1 MNNVKKYFYT
11 IFVSLVLINCG
22 KAEQVKLV
30 SAINLTPD
38 GERVVFSWRG
48 DVWSGPSIGGSI
60 TRLTAHPAAEG
71 FPCVSSDGKSIAFTS
86 NRTGSEQTYRMP
98 LDGGQPTQL
107 TFHSEGTRPIGFTAD
122 NQSLFVTGRRDHW
135 FRWDTRYF
143 TISATAAQSG
153 EQLSFDAYGAMAALS
168 PDGKSVLFT
177 REGMTWSRKGY
188 TGSKASQIWLKRL
201 DEQGY
206 ERLVGDDSD
215 DCRYPVWA
223 PDGESFYYASE
234 ADGTRNIWTYRI
246 KSQKRKQ
253 LTKFE
258 DDGVVNP
265 SLSEDGVTMVF
276 RRLFD
281 IYRFDP
287 TKNKSPEIV
296 ELEYDG
302 DLFLQDKIERTLTKA
317 TQVAFSSSAKVMAFI
332 AGGDIWVMDT
342 LLKEPVQVTKT
353 PAWETDLV
361 FTKDGKSLYYIGQV
375 DGQVD
380 VMSARRGDPNKPWWR
395 NEQFKFET
403 VTDDDVTEDDLSIS
417 PKGTYL
423 TYSRSRDGLWVLPLK
438 QEDAKPRKLVNTW
451 SGISY
456 DWAPDE
462 HWLVYS
468 AADDNFNYDVFVLN
482 VDDPKEVINISRHPD
497 NEGSPV
503 WSKDGKTIAFI
514 GRRIDDEVDIYY
526 VPLVDSLHEQTKR
539 DITLKNALKIN
550 SEVMEVENNDIAIA
564 DQKPTDPKKVEKP
577 AIANQP
583 SLSLDLVNIHRRL
596 RRVTIPNVS
605 ESGLIWS
612 PDSKTLMFNAEIG
625 GKEGIFAISPYGST
639 SPRLVLPVKA
649 TVVDWRQSG
658 NRLYWLKSGIPG
670 WGGASGSGGE
680 SYAFRARQTYLN
692 SNYNR
697 QVFLEGWRAM
707 RDDFYDG
714 NFNNRNWD
722 EIRRKYVDAASASK
736 SNSNFARVMSLMLGE
751 LNGSHLGYRGKS
763 DPTPLLSIDDVTAHL
778 GVLYDMKHMGPGWKV
793 REVIKNGP
801 AAREKSLLVAGDVIL
816 SIDGTEVDPDID
828 ESSVMNGKLSKDISL
843 SVQRADK
850 TVSISIRATTYAT
863 IRSLLY
869 ERWMEQNRARVA
881 EMSDNKLAYL
891 HIRAM
896 DMSSFH
902 RFERELFEVAAGK
915 DGIVIDVRENGGGFT
930 TDHLLTILNQPRHAV
945 TKPRGGGEG
954 YPQDRMVYAS
964 WSKPIIVLCNQN
976 SHSNAEIFSH
986 AIKGLGRGRVVGVPT
1001 SGSVI
1006 STGSKSIMDAGSI
1019 RIPFRGWYVLETG
1032 EDMELNGARPHV
1044 IIWPQPGELPAGID
1058 KQLDKAV
1065 ELLIDDVAVYQ
1076 AKPKAA
1082 IVKASDR
1089 KR

>member
-1 MNNVKKYFYT
+1 MNQAKKCVYALIAFQ
-11 IFVSLVLINCG
+11 VLINFAN
-22 KAEQVKLV
+22 AEQVKLV
-30 SAINLTPD
+30 SGINLTPN

-48 DVWSGPSIGGSI
+48 DVWSGPSSGGRI
-60 TRLTAHPAAEG
+60 TRLTAHASADG
-71 FPCVSSDGKSIAFTS
+71 YPCVSNDGKSVAFTS
-86 NRTGSEQTYRMP
+86 NRSGSEQTYKMSI
-98 LDGGQPTQL
+98 DGGQPKQL
-107 TFHSEGTRPIGFTAD
+107 TYHSEGTRPIGFTGD
-122 NQSLFVTGRRDHW
+122 DQSLFVMGRRDHW

-143 TISATAAQSG
+143 KISADSVQSG
-153 EQLSFDAYGAMAALS
+153 EQLLFDAYGAMAALS

-188 TGSKASQIWLKRL
+188 TGSKASQIWLKQL
-201 DEQGY
+201 GAEGY
-206 ERLVGDDSD
+206 ERLLGDAGN

-223 PDGESFYYASE
+223 PDGEFFYYASE
-234 ADGTRNIWTYRI
+234 ADGTRNIWSYHL

-258 DDGVVNP
+258 DDGVVAP
-265 SLSEDGVTMVF
+265 ALSADGRTMVF

-281 IYRFDP
+281 LYRFDP

-296 ELEYDG
+296 ELEYEG

-317 TQVAFSSSAKVMAFI
+317 TQVTYSSTAKVMAFI

-342 LLKEPVQVTKT
+342 LLKEPVQVTNT

-361 FTKDGKSLYYIGQV
+361 FSKDGKSLYYIGQL

-380 VMSARRGDPNKPWWR
+380 VLRAERGDSKKPWWR
-395 NEQFKFET
+395 NEIFVIEKI
-403 VTDDDVTEDDLSIS
+403 TDDDVTEETLSIS
-417 PKGTYL
+417 PQGTYL
-423 TYSRSRDGLWVLPLK
+423 TYLRSRDGLWVLPLK
-438 QEDAKPRKLVNTW
+438 QEDAKPRQLVNTW

-482 VDDPKEVINISRHPD
+482 VDDPKNVTNISRHPD
-497 NEGSPV
+497 NEGSPI
-503 WSKDGKTIAFI
+503 WSNDGKTIAFV
-514 GRRIDDEVDIYY
+514 GRRMDDEVDIYY
-526 VPLVDSLHEQTKR
+526 VPLVDSLHDRTKR
-539 DITLKNALKIN
+539 DVTLKNALKTNAESFEGETIDN
-550 SEVMEVENNDIAIA
+550 PTA
-564 DQKPTDPKKVEKP
+564 DQKP
-577 AIANQP
+577 AN
-583 SLSLDLVNIHRRL
+583 SKMAVNSRVANSIVLSLDLVNIHRRL
-596 RRVTIPNVS
+596 RQVTIPNVS

-612 PDSKTLMFNAEIG
+612 PDSKTLIFNAKID
-625 GKEGIFAISPYGST
+625 GKEGVFAISPYGNT
-639 SPRLVLPVKA
+639 TPRMVLPVKA
-649 TVVDWRQSG
+649 TIVNWRESG
-658 NRLYWLKSGIPG
+658 NRLYWIKSGILG

-680 SYAFRARQTYLN
+680 SYEFRARQTYLL
-692 SNYNR
+692 SDYNR

-714 NFNNRNWD
+714 NYNNRNWD
-722 EIRRKYVDAASASK
+722 EIRRKYVDVAADCK
-736 SNSNFARVMSLMLGE
+736 SNENFARVMALMLGE
-751 LNGSHLGYRGKS
+751 LNGSHLSYRGKTN
-763 DPTPLLSIDDVTAHL
+763 PAPLLSIDDVTAHL
-778 GVLYDMKHMGPGWKV
+778 GVLYDVTHMGPGWKV

-801 AAREKSLLVAGDVIL
+801 ATRAKSMLLVGDVIL
-816 SIDGTEVDPDID
+816 SVDGTQVDPDID
-828 ESSVMNGKLSKDISL
+828 ESSVMNGKLSKDITL
-843 SVQRADK
+843 SVKRGDQAV
-850 TVSISIRATTYAT
+850 TVSIRATTYAV

-869 ERWMEQNRARVA
+869 ERWLDQNQARVS
-881 EMSDNKLAYL
+881 ELSDNKLAYL

-896 DMSSFH
+896 NLSSLH
-902 RFERELFEVAAGK
+902 RFERELFEMAAGK

-930 TDHLLTILNQPRHAV
+930 TDHLLTILSQPRHAV

-964 WSKPIIVLCNQN
+964 WNKPIIVLCNQN

-986 AIKGLGRGRVVGVPT
+986 AIKGLGRGKVVGAPT

-1044 IIWPQPGELPAGID
+1044 IIWPQPGELPNGVD

-1065 ELLIDDVAVYQ
+1065 ELLIEDVTEYQ

-1082 IVKASDR
+1082 LINASDR
-1089 KR
+1089 KK

>member
-1 MNNVKKYFYT
+1 
-11 IFVSLVLINCG
+11 
-22 KAEQVKLV
+22 
-30 SAINLTPD
+30 
-38 GERVVFSWRG
+38 
-48 DVWSGPSIGGSI
+48 
-60 TRLTAHPAAEG
+60 
-71 FPCVSSDGKSIAFTS
+71 
-86 NRTGSEQTYRMP
+86 
-98 LDGGQPTQL
+98 
-107 TFHSEGTRPIGFTAD
+107 
-122 NQSLFVTGRRDHW
+122 
-135 FRWDTRYF
+135 
-143 TISATAAQSG
+143 
-153 EQLSFDAYGAMAALS
+153 
-168 PDGKSVLFT
+168 
-177 REGMTWSRKGY
+177 
-188 TGSKASQIWLKRL
+188 
-201 DEQGY
+201 
-206 ERLVGDDSD
+206 
-215 DCRYPVWA
+215 
-223 PDGESFYYASE
+223 
-234 ADGTRNIWTYRI
+234 
-246 KSQKRKQ
+246 
-253 LTKFE
+253 
-258 DDGVVNP
+258 
-265 SLSEDGVTMVF
+265 
-276 RRLFD
+276 
-281 IYRFDP
+281 
-287 TKNKSPEIV
+287 
-296 ELEYDG
+296 
-302 DLFLQDKIERTLTKA
+302 
-317 TQVAFSSSAKVMAFI
+317 
-332 AGGDIWVMDT
+332 
-342 LLKEPVQVTKT
+342 
-353 PAWETDLV
+353 
-361 FTKDGKSLYYIGQV
+361 
-375 DGQVD
+375 
-380 VMSARRGDPNKPWWR
+380 
-395 NEQFKFET
+395 
-403 VTDDDVTEDDLSIS
+403 
-417 PKGTYL
+417 
-423 TYSRSRDGLWVLPLK
+423 
-438 QEDAKPRKLVNTW
+438 
-451 SGISY
+451 
-456 DWAPDE
+456 
-462 HWLVYS
+462 
-468 AADDNFNYDVFVLN
+468 
-482 VDDPKEVINISRHPD
+482 
-497 NEGSPV
+497 
-503 WSKDGKTIAFI
+503 
-514 GRRIDDEVDIYY
+514 
-526 VPLVDSLHEQTKR
+526 
-539 DITLKNALKIN
+539 
-550 SEVMEVENNDIAIA
+550 
-564 DQKPTDPKKVEKP
+564 
-577 AIANQP
+577 
-583 SLSLDLVNIHRRL
+583 
-596 RRVTIPNVS
+596 
-605 ESGLIWS
+605 
-612 PDSKTLMFNAEIG
+612 
-625 GKEGIFAISPYGST
+625 
-639 SPRLVLPVKA
+639 
-649 TVVDWRQSG
+649 
-658 NRLYWLKSGIPG
+658 
-670 WGGASGSGGE
+670 
-680 SYAFRARQTYLN
+680 
-692 SNYNR
+692 
-697 QVFLEGWRAM
+697 M
-707 RDDFYDG
+707 RDDFYDD

-793 REVIKNGP
+793 REVIENGP
-801 AAREKSLLVAGDVIL
+801 AAREKSLLLAGDVIL
-816 SIDGTEVDPDID
+816 SIDGIEVDPDID